1 MEAMELKYLP
11 GTAGNGGLRR
21 LGGNSMF
28 DAKLWNKQ
36 ANLVADILSR
46 APSFNKEER
55 IGTAEF
61 QRRHRAVMDA
71 LTANGYDCGL
81 VYSDEHYA
89 GDVPYLGGN
98 TNISIEPVAG
108 VIGRNGFYLLAGL
121 EGGYCSEQLAPR
133 SGCKVRKVEML
144 KLADED
150 YPVAACRVEDVLE
163 EACGGRPR
171 NMALLTPSQVLPAS
185 IYRYMVNYFGDAS
198 KVVDAQEIYY
208 KIKYIKSDDE
218 MRMLSMAARLCDPMI
233 EAMASVIR
241 PGMYETQVSQWAY
254 AVAQE
259 LGVEQMGFQVMVTSG
274 ENNRT
279 LIGKSM
285 NRVIQPGDYV
295 MLGVGPKW
303 DGLTACE
310 RATIVVA
317 DSPAK
322 MTDDQKYWLSFT
334 EDAFRVGL
342 DAYINVAKN
351 DLPAKLQEQAL
362 VDYYAGR
369 SAEVSKRIGK
379 PVDMSVLK
387 PYTGTHN
394 AGYTE
399 CQEFYGAITLNSDWP
414 LGSQIVTMLD
424 VAVRGF
430 GNHWNDIV
438 IPGLDYVLVEKTLG
452 KFGHDVRV
460 LNQLPVSIQSFV
472 GRGF

>member
-1 MEAMELKYLP
+1 
-11 GTAGNGGLRR
+11 
-21 LGGNSMF
+21 MF

-36 ANLVADILSR
+36 ANIVADILSR

-55 IGTAEF
+55 IGAAEF
-61 QRRHRAVMDA
+61 QRRRRAVMDA
-71 LTANGYDCGL
+71 LAANGYDCGL

-108 VIGRNGFYLLAGL
+108 VIGKNGFYLLAGL
-121 EGGYCSEQLAPR
+121 EGGYCAEQLAPR
-133 SGCKVRKVEML
+133 SGCNVRKVEML

-185 IYRYMVNYFGDAS
+185 IYRYMVDYFGDAS

-218 MRMLSMAARLCDPMI
+218 MKMLSTAARLCDPMM

-254 AVAQE
+254 TVAQE

-317 DSPAK
+317 DSPEK

-342 DAYINVAKN
+342 RAYIDVAEN
-351 DLPAKLQEQAL
+351 NLPAKLQEQAL

-399 CQEFYGAITLNSDWP
+399 CQEFYGAITLHSDEP

-452 KFGHDVRV
+452 KFGREVRV
-460 LNQLPVSIQSFV
+460 LNELPVSIQSFV

>member
-1 MEAMELKYLP
+1 MKRKS
-11 GTAGNGGLRR
+11 GLGRAAQAPS
-21 LGGNSMF
+21 GQEEENSMF
-28 DAKLWNKQ
+28 DAKLWSRQ
-36 ANLVADILSR
+36 ANLVSDVLSR
-46 APSFNKEER
+46 APSFDKEER
-55 IGTAEF
+55 IGRDEF
-61 QRRHRAVMDA
+61 QRRHRAVIDA
-71 LTANGYDCGL
+71 LAKNGYDCGL

-89 GDVPYLGGN
+89 GDVPYLAGN

-108 VIGRNGFYLLAGL
+108 VIGKNGFYLLAGL
-121 EGGYCSEQLAPR
+121 EGGYCAEQLAPR
-133 SGCKVRKVEML
+133 SGCQVRKVEML

-185 IYRYMVNYFGDAS
+185 IYRYMADYFGDAS
-198 KVVDAQEIYY
+198 KVADAQEIYY
-208 KIKYIKSDDE
+208 KIKYIKSDIE
-218 MRMLSMAARLCDPMI
+218 MHMLSTAAKLCDPMM

-254 AVAQE
+254 AAAQE

-274 ENNRT
+274 EANRT
-279 LIGKSM
+279 LIGKAM

-310 RATIVVA
+310 RATIVVT
-317 DSPAK
+317 DDPAK
-322 MTDDQKYWLSFT
+322 MTDDQKYWISFT
-334 EDAFRVGL
+334 EDAYRVGL
-342 DAYINVAKN
+342 EAYLNVAQN

-362 VDYYAGR
+362 VDYYASR
-369 SAEVSKRIGK
+369 SDEVSRRIGK
-379 PVDMSVLK
+379 PVDLSVLK

-399 CQEFYGAITLNSDWP
+399 CQEFYGAITLNSDEP

-452 KFGHDVRV
+452 KYGHEVRV
-460 LNQLPVSIQSFV
+460 LNELPVSIQNFV